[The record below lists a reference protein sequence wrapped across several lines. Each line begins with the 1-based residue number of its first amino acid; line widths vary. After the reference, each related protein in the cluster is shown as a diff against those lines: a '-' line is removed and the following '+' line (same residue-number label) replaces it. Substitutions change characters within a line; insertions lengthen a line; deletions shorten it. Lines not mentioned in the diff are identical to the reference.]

1 MKSVFKVGD
10 KVQLKQHTV
19 IYSLDT
25 YAKWQTRLG
34 VVYTIVDIDPF
45 QQANIKLNND
55 YWASDRDM
63 VLSYSEM
70 LKLVLE

>member
-1 MKSVFKVGD
+1 MNYKFKVGD

-34 VVYTIVDIDPF
+34 VVYTVVDIDPS
-45 QQANIKLNND
+45 QQANIKLDNG
-55 YWASDRDM
+55 YWASARDM

>member
-1 MKSVFKVGD
+1 MNYKFKVGD

-34 VVYTIVDIDPF
+34 VVYTVVDIDLF
-45 QQANIKLNND
+45 QQTDIKLNSD
-55 YWASDRDM
+55 YWVDARDM